1 MSAIQTDIEARLS
14 EAEPEVEVL
23 LAEVVGGGLVRL
35 FIDHPGG
42 VTLELCERVIGHLAT
57 LREDFALEVSSPG
70 TERPLSKPEHFRR
83 YVGRRARVRVVDG
96 ASRQSRSHHD
106 GRRSFTGELLGATED
121 VVTVAAD
128 TGVVSIAY
136 ADIHRSNL
144 LGD

>member
-1 MSAIQTDIEARLS
+1 VEVNMSRIQADIEARLAA
-14 EAEPEVEVL
+14 EEPEVEVL
-23 LAEVVGGGLVRL
+23 LAELVGGKLVRL

-42 VTLELCERVIGHLAT
+42 VSLDLCERVTSHLT
-57 LREDFALEVSSPG
+57 GVREKYALEVSSPG

-83 YVGRRARVRVVDG
+83 FVGRRARVRTRG
-96 ASRQSRSHHD
+96 EHD
-106 GRRSFTGELLGATED
+106 GRRSFTGELLGATDDE
-121 VVTVAAD
+121 VTVAAD